1 MRCARGVVAVSCFIA
16 LATACGSAHKEVSR
30 STPLKRV
37 IVLHGGDEKD
47 LVRAP
52 AATTL
57 IRCISHSVSIT
68 AAPPSPSPKTTNGR
82 DLAKRGTNGNTTL
95 SISTAPDGRVHAACF

>member
-1 MRCARGVVAVSCFIA
+1 MSCFIA
-16 LATACGSAHKEVSR
+16 LATGCGSTHKEASR

-37 IVLHGGDEKD
+37 IVLHGGDQKD
-47 LVRAP
+47 LVRAA

-57 IRCISHSVSIT
+57 IRCVSHGVAIT
-68 AAPPSPSPKTTNGR
+68 AAPPSPEPKTTNGR

-95 SISTAPDGRVHAACF
+95 SISVAADGRVHAVCF